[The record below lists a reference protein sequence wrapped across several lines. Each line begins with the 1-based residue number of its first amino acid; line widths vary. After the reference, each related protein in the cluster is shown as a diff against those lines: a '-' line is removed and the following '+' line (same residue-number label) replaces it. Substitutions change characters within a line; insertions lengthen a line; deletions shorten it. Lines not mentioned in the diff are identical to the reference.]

1 MFWIML
7 LLARQARGWRAG
19 SATLRRLAPRCSAHW
34 TPLPDETTKDV
45 LEYWFADEA
54 KQRWFASTAAF
65 DRRVADR
72 YATTLGTISDAD
84 EEDVAEW
91 AATAPLNDVLAHVLL
106 WDQVSRHLARV
117 GDTDPA
123 SLSAVAMAAS
133 RATLSRADGMAAER
147 QAFLLMPLRHS
158 FDRRI
163 LEDEVLPLSRRWARD
178 AHDHDSSS
186 RGVWRRFDAALC
198 RALLKLK
205 TADGHP
211 TETEKPSG
219 WEPFASLLAA
229 APTFRED
236 AFDVRPDEVG
246 ALDAHKAVKRFLLER
261 LEDNNTTKLVC
272 SLSGGVDSVV
282 LTYLVAR
289 LLRTTPALK
298 NLSLEGVHI
307 DYGNRDTSGA
317 EAGFVRAYAAWLG
330 VPLWLRSIDVLQ
342 KRDDNVERA
351 AYESVTRD
359 ARFWTYEEACGS
371 DGVVLLGHNR
381 DDTFENLF
389 ANINRRGL
397 GVFYLLLDVVFT
409 TMSARRRGGL
419 LRRFADAGAST
430 TTN

>member
-1 MFWIML
+1 MFWML
-7 LLARQARGWRAG
+7 LVLARRTSGWHRARA
-19 SATLRRLAPRCSAHW
+19 LRRLAPRLAHSFA
-34 TPLPDETTKDV
+34 PLPEDTTKDV
-45 LEYWFADEA
+45 LDYWFTDEA
-54 KQRWFASTAAF
+54 RQRWFASTAAF

-72 YATTLGTISDAD
+72 YATTLRAISDAD
-84 EEDVAEW
+84 EADVATW

-117 GDTDPA
+117 GDADPA

-133 RATLSRADGMAAER
+133 RATLSRADAMHAER

-163 LEDEVLPLSRRWARD
+163 LEDEVLPLSRRWAQ
-178 AHDHDSSS
+178 AAQDSE

-205 TADGHP
+205 TKDGQPKPAD
-211 TETEKPSG
+211 KPSG
-219 WEPFASLLAA
+219 WEPFAALLASS
-229 APTFRED
+229 PTFRED
-236 AFDVRPDEVG
+236 AFDVKPDEAG

-261 LEDNNTTKLVC
+261 IDDSNATTLVC

-282 LTYLVAR
+282 LTYVVAR
-289 LLRTTPALK
+289 LLRTTPSLK
-298 NLSLEGVHI
+298 HLSLEGVHV
-307 DYGNRDTSGA
+307 DYGNRETSKD
-317 EAGFVRAYAAWLG
+317 EASFVRAYAAWLG

-381 DDTFENLF
+381 DDIFENLF
-389 ANINRRGL
+389 ANINRCGL
-397 GVFYLLLDVVFT
+397 GVFLP
-409 TMSARRRGGL
+409 
-419 LRRFADAGAST
+419 ST
-430 TTN
+430 